1 MPIRPIDV
9 RRKEFRNGFRGY
21 DANQVDDF
29 LDAVAD
35 EFERTY
41 TENTRLREEVS
52 SLRERLHQF
61 EELEGSIRSALVH
74 AEQAANDLRR
84 TANWEAEDVRKS
96 ASREADLTI
105 REAQARAHQLLAES
119 SARVE
124 RIQESYEALQEA
136 KRGFTSDFKQ
146 ILKTYA
152 EVMDNME
159 ISSAREIEAS
169 LRDRLDTESIAI
181 AREAAASQQTEYL
194 GPTVPDSTD
203 TGELAPEPSE
213 SVVAESASAEDDAAT
228 QRFEPEPIEPEA
240 SAEPIGEPTPEE
252 IDSEIAELEATEPEI
267 EPSTSQEPLTSEEPA
282 AEPSQDLGGPLAEPE
297 EQTVA
302 ESEPVEDPASTE
314 PAPPTDEPPAVD
326 EAPPPPEAPAADE
339 VEREE
344 PTLAEERSSESF
356 FDRDQGGSSS
366 QEEEEKD
373 SRIFRASRFLRRRE

>member
-41 TENTRLREEVS
+41 TENARLREEIS
-52 SLRERLHQF
+52 SLRERLQQF

-96 ASREADLTI
+96 AARDADLTV
-105 REAQARAHQLLAES
+105 REAQARAHQMLAES

-136 KRGFTSDFKQ
+136 KRSFTNDFRQ
-146 ILKTYA
+146 LLKTYT
-152 EVMDNME
+152 EVMDSME

-169 LRDRLDTESIAI
+169 LRERLDTESIAV
-181 AREAAASQQTEYL
+181 AREAASHETAEHT
-194 GPTVPDSTD
+194 
-203 TGELAPEPSE
+203 APEPE
-213 SVVAESASAEDDAAT
+213 VTQRIDAEPTEGVVAEAASPEDDAAT
-228 QRFEPEPIEPEA
+228 QSIEPET
-240 SAEPIGEPTPEE
+240 PEPTPQE
-252 IDSEIAELEATEPEI
+252 IDSEIAELETAEPQI
-267 EPSTSQEPLTSEEPA
+267 ETSTSEEPA
-282 AEPSQDLGGPLAEPE
+282 TQTTTGDLGAAPE
-297 EQTVA
+297 LRE
-302 ESEPVEDPASTE
+302 E
-314 PAPPTDEPPAVD
+314 PAAVD
-326 EAPPPPEAPAADE
+326 EPAAEE
-339 VEREE
+339 VDSEE
-344 PTLAEERSSESF
+344 PTLAEESGSESF
-356 FDRDQGGSSS
+356 FDREGGGGTS
-366 QEEEEKD
+366 QEGESE